1 MKKMYYIRAYMT
13 GGTEVDIVRDIESH
27 ENAKKLLAHIIKTVS
42 TRKSRYVSVEDL
54 VFDPSPV
61 LAYEIYPR
69 YVCEETDRTEEVEGT
84 YTFSEVIDMD
94 LCTTVDGAE
103 TEAQAET
110 VDMPAEGS
118 EE

>member
-1 MKKMYYIRAYMT
+1 
-13 GGTEVDIVRDIESH
+13 
-27 ENAKKLLAHIIKTVS
+27 
-42 TRKSRYVSVEDL
+42 VSVEDL

-69 YVCEETDRTEEVEGT
+69 NVYDETDHLMEEAEGT

-94 LCTTVDGAE
+94 LSTTVDGAE
-103 TEAQAET
+103 VEMEMEMET